1 MARSLVLFDG
11 RIYTQEPARPVAQA
25 VAAIDNRI
33 VAVGSRQ
40 DVLAAVDG
48 SAERIDL
55 RGRAVVPGFIDA
67 HFHLLN
73 YCLDRDRVRLDRA
86 TTAGEAAA
94 LVARAAD
101 RLPRGAW
108 VVGRGWD
115 RNLWPGADFP
125 TRHDLDRVVSDR
137 PVCLLSRDVHAVWAN
152 TAALRLAA
160 ITRDTPDPPGGRIV
174 RESDGTPS
182 GVLLE
187 SAGGPVSELADRP
200 SFEASVAS
208 LRAGQQS
215 LSRVGL
221 TGLHNFEGARAFRAL
236 QTLEAAGELA
246 VRVFA
251 GLWREQLDSAARV
264 GRRTGF
270 GNERLRVGLLKLF
283 ADGALGSGTAALLE
297 PYEDQP
303 DDRGIATIEF
313 GELVELMRTA
323 RAAGIGVA
331 THAIGDAATRLV
343 LDAAEAVRAEDPER
357 RQILRV
363 EHAQLVHPDDIA
375 RFARLGMVA
384 SMQPIHATS
393 DMRVADRRWGARC
406 RTGYPWRSLLDAG
419 AHLAF
424 GTDAPVEPP
433 DPMLGIHAA
442 VTRQRNGEPEGGW
455 YPEQRI
461 SVAEAIRAY
470 TLGSAAAAGLAH
482 EQGSISAGKLAD
494 LVVLS
499 ADPYEIPPAEL
510 AEVKVALTIFD
521 GRVDYSAD
529 DG

>member
-1 MARSLVLFDG
+1 MARSLVLFNG
-11 RIYTQEPARPVAQA
+11 RIHTQDPSLPLAHAAA
-25 VAAIDNRI
+25 VKGNRI
-33 VAVGSRQ
+33 VAVGSP
-40 DVLAAVDG
+40 DEALAAVDG
-48 SAERIDL
+48 SAERVDL
-55 RGRAVVPGFIDA
+55 GGRAAVPGFIDA

-86 TTAGEAAA
+86 TTVGEAAA

-101 RLPRGAW
+101 RVPRGAW

-115 RNLWPGADFP
+115 RNLWPGAAFP
-125 TRHDLDRVVSDR
+125 TRHDLDRVVGDR

-152 TAALRLAA
+152 TAALNLAA

-174 RESDGTPS
+174 RESDGTPG

-187 SAGGPVSELADRP
+187 AAGGPVCELADRP
-200 SFEASVAS
+200 SFEAGVAS
-208 LRAGQQS
+208 VRAGQQS

-221 TGLHNFEGARAFRAL
+221 TGLHNFEGARAFQAL
-236 QTLEAAGELA
+236 QTLEAAGELN
-246 VRVFA
+246 VRVVA
-251 GLWREQLDSAARV
+251 GLWREQLDAAVRV
-264 GRRTGF
+264 GLRTGF
-270 GNERLRVGLLKLF
+270 GNERLRIGLLKLF
-283 ADGALGSGTAALLE
+283 ADGALGSGTASLLE
-297 PYEDQP
+297 PYEDAP
-303 DDRGIATIEF
+303 DDRGIATIEVE
-313 GELVELMRTA
+313 ELVELMRTA

-343 LDAAEAVRAEDPER
+343 LDAAEAVRADDPGR

-363 EHAQLVHPDDIA
+363 EHAQLVHPDDLP
-375 RFARLGMVA
+375 RFARLGVVA

-433 DPMLGIHAA
+433 DPMIGIHAA
-442 VTRQRNGEPEGGW
+442 VTRQRDGEPEGGW

-482 EQGSISAGKLAD
+482 EQGSITPGKLAD

-499 ADPYEIPPAEL
+499 ADPHEIAPAEL
-510 AEVKVALTIFD
+510 ADVNVALTIFD
-521 GRVDYSAD
+521 GRVVYVSDR
-529 DG
+529 